1 MNAFDEALN
10 NLHSQRTQ
18 KLKVDKVLT
27 KLSNGTEEQKEISIG
42 FLNALKNKEYNDQTI
57 CDALENIEITVSLS
71 AIRNWRIRNSVE
83 R

>member
-71 AIRNWRIRNSVE
+71 AIRNWRIRNNVE

>member
-1 MNAFDEALN
+1 LNAFDEALN

-71 AIRNWRIRNSVE
+71 AIRNWRIRNNVE